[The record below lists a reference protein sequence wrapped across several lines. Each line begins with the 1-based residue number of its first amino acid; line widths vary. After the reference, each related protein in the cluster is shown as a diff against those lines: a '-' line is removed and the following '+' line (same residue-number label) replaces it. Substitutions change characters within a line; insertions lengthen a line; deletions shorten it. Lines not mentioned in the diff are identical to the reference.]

1 MKPQSQ
7 RRKKSNID
15 PKNSRLL
22 SAVMPFL
29 LAVLFFGSLHCPESV
44 SKLALVSASL
54 VLPQGSVQVL
64 KNDLQAASKTP
75 AADETAEIIAP
86 IAPQAEPKPTANGSI
101 TDTPQDILEMQ
112 RAAVFAESRSV
123 SCSGRITCLPP

>member
-86 IAPQAEPKPTANGSI
+86 DRKSTRLNS
-101 TDTPQDILEMQ
+101 
-112 RAAVFAESRSV
+112 SHWS
-123 SCSGRITCLPP
+123 